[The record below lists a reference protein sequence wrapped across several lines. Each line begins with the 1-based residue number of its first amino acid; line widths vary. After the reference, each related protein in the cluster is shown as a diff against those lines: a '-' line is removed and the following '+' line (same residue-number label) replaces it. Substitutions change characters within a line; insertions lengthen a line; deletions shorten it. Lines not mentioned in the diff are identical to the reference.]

1 MVLFRIYLY
10 FFEVRF
16 HGEKRDFMLFP
27 PSTICVFVCLYVSM
41 GVGVYVVREVK
52 IFDQNGV
59 NAKIE
64 VSFIIWL

>member
-1 MVLFRIYLY
+1 
-10 FFEVRF
+10 
-16 HGEKRDFMLFP
+16 MLFP

-64 VSFIIWL
+64 VSFII